1 MSQSLHSLSLC
12 NVYAGKKPYSC
23 HHCDFHTADAS
34 LLRTHLHKQH
44 QDFLGLYG
52 KQGGVL
58 DDGHQN
64 GPKAS
69 RYMDYLR
76 SRSVLLSQPCWNP
89 YTCLPGYASAE
100 ASVEKNDGEVKAQG
114 SAGDGGSLLNLSSL
128 DVGGATSRSDSTEGL
143 VRHQCP
149 YCGHASSYPE
159 VLWIHQRVAH
169 KVDGGS
175 SVAPK
180 WAPSSSIPKSLK
192 GGVAQWRRTGPPP
205 FLEGKDCPTL
215 HTPRTLRTQPPS
227 GTSSTST
234 STNSST
240 SSSSKHSA
248 PKTQSA
254 SSKPRHKLKDS
265 RSSSEG
271 KTGGLPQKKS
281 GEKKQSEESRGKSC
295 NSQTPSSS
303 SSSTKNPASF
313 QPSSSPK
320 YHRSAAVEANFP
332 QEGLGF
338 MLCRSRGGTS
348 AGAATAGAAA
358 ADRAHFRR
366 QSCDSSSGADL
377 WAAMNMWGHKAYLE
391 HLHFAQEKTGTS
403 EEMPMDID
411 ILGLLKNYN
420 PHDLA
425 ALYQHWGFVDPRID
439 PQGEGL

>member
-1 MSQSLHSLSLC
+1 MSALNIASR
-12 NVYAGKKPYSC
+12 VWPAGKKPYSC
-23 HHCDFHTADAS
+23 HHCDHTADAS

-58 DDGHQN
+58 DEGRHN

-76 SRSVLLSQPCWNP
+76 SRSALLSQPCWNP
-89 YTCLPGYASAE
+89 YTSLPE
-100 ASVEKNDGEVKAQG
+100 AAVVANGGEAKAQG
-114 SAGDGGSLLNLSSL
+114 SNGDATGSVLNLSLPDTGEAASR
-128 DVGGATSRSDSTEGL
+128 GGATEAL

-180 WAPSSSIPKSLK
+180 WAPSATVPKGLK
-192 GGVAQWRRTGPPP
+192 GGGTQWRRTGPPP
-205 FLEGKDCPTL
+205 FLEGKDCPAL
-215 HTPRTLRTQPPS
+215 HTPRTLRTQPPD
-227 GTSSTST
+227 GTSST
-234 STNSST
+234 T
-240 SSSSKHSA
+240 SSSGIKHSA
-248 PKTQSA
+248 PKAQSA
-254 SSKPRHKLKDS
+254 PSKPKHQSKDS
-265 RSSSEG
+265 RSSSSSSSSEG
-271 KTGGLPQKKS
+271 KTGALPQKKS
-281 GEKKQSEESRGKSC
+281 AEKKQSEESGIKSC
-295 NSQTPSSS
+295 GSQASSS
-303 SSSTKNPASF
+303 SSSSGAKNPAAF

-320 YHRSAAVEANFP
+320 YHRPAAVEANFP

-338 MLCRSRGGTS
+338 MLGRSRGGTS
-348 AGAATAGAAA
+348 AAA
-358 ADRAHFRR
+358 ADRGHFRR
-366 QSCDSSSGADL
+366 QSCDGSSGADL

-391 HLHFAQEKTGTS
+391 HLHFAQGKTGTS
-403 EEMPMDID
+403 GEMPVDID
-411 ILGLLKNYN
+411 IVGLLKNYN

-439 PQGEGL
+439 PQGEAIRFITCTCCP